1 MIRFKSNN
9 HEQSF
14 ERINEDN
21 VSGEKNNKMK
31 NIIETNRNKEIY
43 KSKHDERIL
52 IELYSLRSKY
62 RNNLSYSTEVKKFKS

>member
-52 IELYSLRSKY
+52 IEL
-62 RNNLSYSTEVKKFKS
+62 